1 MIRQSLYDY
10 RNAYMLVSGT
20 ITIAEAGA
28 DDLAKQK
35 YKNQKWEIFK
45 KFAPFNKFISEINNT

>member
-35 YKNQKWEIFK
+35 YKNQK
-45 KFAPFNKFISEINNT
+45 

>member
-1 MIRQSLYDY
+1 
-10 RNAYMLVSGT
+10 MLVSGT

-35 YKNQKWEIFK
+35 YKHQKWEIFK